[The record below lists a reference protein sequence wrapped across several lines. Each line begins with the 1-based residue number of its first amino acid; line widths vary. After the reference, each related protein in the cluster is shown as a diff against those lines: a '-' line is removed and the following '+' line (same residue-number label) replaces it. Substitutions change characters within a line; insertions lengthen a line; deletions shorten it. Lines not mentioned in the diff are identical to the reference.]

1 MKKKTTLEMY
11 YLPLH
16 KVHVTDGNGRKI
28 EIVVRSGKG
37 IHVGGNCMGKE
48 IFDGFEN
55 KNRSCR
61 HG

>member
-1 MKKKTTLEMY
+1 MY